1 MCKFD
6 KRYQEL
12 FRMGIDLTEEERE
25 IFNMDAYQGKSAGQE
40 VDMQQSEFE

>member
-12 FRMGIDLTEEERE
+12 FRNGVDLYDEDTSHT
-25 IFNMDAYQGKSAGQE
+25 DTDPGKTAGQE